1 IKGYSIW
8 IWIRA
13 SSYNPLFDIVS
24 YLTRRLV
31 TNIKIE
37 IKRLIIPA
45 IKTANPIIFK
55 IKSMNGIKWARCMN
69 REPRPI

>member
-1 IKGYSIW
+1 MTNFLVF
-8 IWIRA
+8 
-13 SSYNPLFDIVS
+13 YNQLFDIVS

-55 IKSMNGIKWARCMN
+55 IKSMNGIK
-69 REPRPI
+69 